1 MVMLGGAPNVP
12 DPSQIVKSGA
22 EVAKAIATGG
32 VSVGMDLAEG
42 VRKVLFQTVE
52 GGARTVD
59 GAVKEVVNIAKAN
72 IEAGKATI
80 ESVHRDID
88 QACNSV
94 LSQTDQAVGQ
104 EVVRKFKSEVERR
117 LR

>member
-1 MVMLGGAPNVP
+1 MVGGSLPDIP
-12 DPSQIVKSGA
+12 DPTKITKSGA
-22 EVAKAIATGG
+22 EMAKAVATGG
-32 VSVGMDLAEG
+32 LSVSMDVAEG

-59 GAVKEVVNIAKAN
+59 GAVREVVGIAKAN
-72 IEAGKATI
+72 IDTGKSTM
-80 ESVHRDID
+80 ESIRRDID

-94 LSQTDQAVGQ
+94 LSQVDQAVGG
-104 EVVRKFKSEVERR
+104 EIVRKFKSEIERQ